1 MVGIV
6 IGNIFVEITQIYI
19 ISLYREI
26 KEHDDKI
33 RKSNEVFLFF
43 LRDSGKTKEE
53 WEETIFKYIMT
64 KIFWNE

>member
-43 LRDSGKTKEE
+43 
-53 WEETIFKYIMT
+53 FKRFRENKGRMGRNNI
-64 KIFWNE
+64 